1 MASGSSSNNNEENNS
16 NSRVY
21 SCNYCHFQ
29 FPTQQAL
36 AGHQNA
42 HKAQR
47 AFEKQLKER
56 YDGQTSNLGQPLF
69 NQPFN
74 NTRSFLPPYSYRSL
88 GVRNESMIDKQPPY
102 SYRSSL
108 GVRNESM
115 IHKQPSV
122 CPIIGHGG
130 GLSLTDVFNPS
141 LINLK
146 NNNEGSTKGVEI
158 QGIGGATTSRTEDH
172 GTNFKFYDFL
182 NLGVSSDNVGTSS
195 NSTTA
200 KKNIQNSKS
209 KDEDESSDS
218 GSSELDLTLKL

>member
-29 FPTQQAL
+29 FSTQQAL

-56 YDGQTSNLGQPLF
+56 YDGQTSNFGQPLF
-69 NQPFN
+69 NRPFN
-74 NTRSFLPPYSYRSL
+74 YTGSFLPPYSYRSL
-88 GVRNESMIDKQPPY
+88 GVHNEST
-102 SYRSSL
+102 
-108 GVRNESM
+108 
-115 IHKQPSV
+115 IHTQPSV
-122 CPIIGHGG
+122 RPIIGHRG
-130 GLSLTDVFNPS
+130 GLSLTDIFNPP

-146 NNNEGSTKGVEI
+146 NNIEGSTRGVGV
-158 QGIGGATTSRTEDH
+158 QGIGGATTSRTENH
-172 GTNFKFYDFL
+172 GTNFKFYDFF

-200 KKNIQNSKS
+200 KKNIENSKS

>member
-29 FPTQQAL
+29 FSTQQAL

-56 YDGQTSNLGQPLF
+56 YDGQTSNFGQPLF
-69 NQPFN
+69 NRPFN
-74 NTRSFLPPYSYRSL
+74 YTGSFLPPYSYRSL
-88 GVRNESMIDKQPPY
+88 GVHNESMIHKQPPY
-102 SYRSSL
+102 SYRSL
-108 GVRNESM
+108 GVHNEST
-115 IHKQPSV
+115 IHTQPSV
-122 CPIIGHGG
+122 RPIIGHRG
-130 GLSLTDVFNPS
+130 GLSLTDIFNPP

-146 NNNEGSTKGVEI
+146 NNIEGSTRGVGV
-158 QGIGGATTSRTEDH
+158 QGIGGATTSRTENH
-172 GTNFKFYDFL
+172 GTNFKFHDFL

-195 NSTTA
+195 NSTMA
-200 KKNIQNSKS
+200 KESIQNSKS